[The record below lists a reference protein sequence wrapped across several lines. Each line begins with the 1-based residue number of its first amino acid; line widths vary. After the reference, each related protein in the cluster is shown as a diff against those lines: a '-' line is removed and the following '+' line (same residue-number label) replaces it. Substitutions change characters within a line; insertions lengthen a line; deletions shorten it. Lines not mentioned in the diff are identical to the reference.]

1 MKKILLVNTLYRE
14 YGGEN
19 ANISEDLEFLNKS
32 YEVDYLEFDNKK
44 INILDI
50 FSFLTS
56 SNLISNRVFKN
67 NINRTCNGIRTKES

>member
-1 MKKILLVNTLYRE
+1 MRKILLVNTLYRE

-32 YEVDYLEFDNKK
+32 YDVDYLEFDNKK

-50 FSFLTS
+50 LSFLTS
-56 SNLISNRVFKN
+56 S
-67 NINRTCNGIRTKES
+67 TMPW